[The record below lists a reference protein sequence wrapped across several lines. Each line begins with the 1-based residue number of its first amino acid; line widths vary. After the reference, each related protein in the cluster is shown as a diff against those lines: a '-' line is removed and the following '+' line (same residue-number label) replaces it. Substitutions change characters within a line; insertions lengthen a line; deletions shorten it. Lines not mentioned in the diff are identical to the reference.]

1 MLRWQ
6 SKWNENFLSV
16 SSFFLFLLLT
26 IPRLAFFFP
35 SSKFDHLLP
44 SSRSNE
50 WKIPRTNIKDRSE
63 KCGNVLHPRGKLSN
77 WNQVEEKTRFVTKC
91 QNRDNQPLSN
101 RRLIY
106 HRASTGNVFIF
117 SRTYDPLFFV
127 ERNSSTC
134 ERSRSNCFHSRSPR
148 YSSSPFPSVLLLDR
162 FRFRCKFFARS
173 RRVLREAASGM
184 ASFNIGNSCPITIF
198 HRGLDAA
205 SNHHRCGGRF
215 CVYQRVPPAACC
227 WLYELKRGILMSA
240 GEGRFAKGRGI
251 SIPVNIDGVKKK
263 KRRERNR
270 DDDFEK
276 FADSFWFGV

>member
-1 MLRWQ
+1 METFSIHAGNCQIETKLKKKPDSWR
-6 SKWNENFLSV
+6 NARIE
-16 SSFFLFLLLT
+16 T
-26 IPRLAFFFP
+26 
-35 SSKFDHLLP
+35 
-44 SSRSNE
+44 
-50 WKIPRTNIKDRSE
+50 TN
-63 KCGNVLHPRGKLSN
+63 
-77 WNQVEEKTRFVTKC
+77 
-91 QNRDNQPLSN
+91 PLSN

-106 HRASTGNVFIF
+106 HRASTGNVLIF
-117 SRTYDPLFFV
+117 SRTYDLLFFV

>member
-1 MLRWQ
+1 MTIEMER
-6 SKWNENFLSV
+6 EFPFCFF
-16 SSFFLFLLLT
+16 FFLFLLLT
-26 IPRLAFFFP
+26 IPRLAFLFP
-35 SSKFDHLLP
+35 SSKFDHLP
-44 SSRSNE
+44 STVIKKLTSQRFHALRIS
-50 WKIPRTNIKDRSE
+50 KIVPK
-63 KCGNVLHPRGKLSN
+63 NVETFSIHARN
-77 WNQVEEKTRFVTKC
+77 YQVEEKTRFVTKC

-106 HRASTGNVFIF
+106 HRASTGNVLIF

-205 SNHHRCGGRF
+205 SNHRCGGRF

-227 WLYELKRGILMSA
+227 
-240 GEGRFAKGRGI
+240 
-251 SIPVNIDGVKKK
+251 
-263 KRRERNR
+263 
-270 DDDFEK
+270 
-276 FADSFWFGV
+276 